1 MKEIEWTDCI
11 DKSHAKIGEDDYITI
26 FYPFGTIKLYTCI
39 IWTKNIKHVLE
50 DADLDVIKFKAKM
63 YLTSEEL

>member
-1 MKEIEWTDCI
+1 MKEIKWIDSK

-39 IWTKNIKHVLE
+39 IWTQNIKHVLE

-63 YLTSEEL
+63 YLISEDI